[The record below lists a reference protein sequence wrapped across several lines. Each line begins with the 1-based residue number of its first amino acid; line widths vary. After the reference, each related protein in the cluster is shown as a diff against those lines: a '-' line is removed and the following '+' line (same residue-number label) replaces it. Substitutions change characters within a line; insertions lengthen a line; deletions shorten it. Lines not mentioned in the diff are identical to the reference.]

1 MTMRI
6 ILAATATALLAGC
19 SGPTQADLAD
29 QRALMEARPIGPP
42 ENCVSL
48 RNIDYT
54 RVRSDRVIDFYMKSG
69 RVYRNDLGG
78 RCPQLGFEERFSY
91 STSLDRLCSSDLITI
106 LTPAGRGA
114 SCGLGEFQPVAL
126 AAR

>member
-1 MTMRI
+1 MRI
-6 ILAATATALLAGC
+6 ILAAAAIGILAGC
-19 SGPTQADLAD
+19 SDPTGTDLAD
-29 QRALMEARPIGPP
+29 QRALVEARPIGPP
-42 ENCVSL
+42 QNCVPL
-48 RNIDYT
+48 RTIDYT
-54 RVRSDRVIDFYMKSG
+54 RVRSDSVIDFYMKGG

-91 STSLDRLCSSDLITI
+91 ATSLDRLCSADIITI

-114 SCGLGEFQPVAL
+114 SCGLGAFQPIAT

>member
-1 MTMRI
+1 MRI
-6 ILAATATALLAGC
+6 ILATAAIGVVAGC
-19 SGPTQADLAD
+19 SGPTRADLAD
-29 QRALMEARPIGPP
+29 QRALAEARPIGPR
-42 ENCVSL
+42 ENCVAI

-54 RVRSDRVIDFYMKSG
+54 RVRSDRVIDFYMKGG

-78 RCPQLGFEERFSY
+78 RCPQLGFEERFTY
-91 STSLDRLCSSDLITI
+91 STSLDRLCSADIITV

-114 SCGLGEFQPVAL
+114 SCGLGAFQPIAT